1 MGKHNEVVIEGEGI
15 GTNKTGIEMQRPGTL
30 EPTTNPNGQYYLN
43 VGAQSPVSAFSA
55 RDGFPFGGVSNSDL
69 VNMKMPFTVPN
80 IIAQFDQL
88 ETPIGP
94 NKKVTNV
101 TDSDIYDKALAVTPM
116 LSVCEACGKEGD
128 GKIDDAD
135 DCFYCFPCWKK
146 WTVPDD
152 NDDNDDGVDI
162 NEELYKRA
170 TSITAGDNQ

>member
-55 RDGFPFGGVSNSDL
+55 SDGFPFGGVSNSDL
-69 VNMKMPFTVPN
+69 VNMKMPFTVPH
-80 IIAQFDQL
+80 IVAQFDQL

-116 LSVCEACGKEGD
+116 LSVCEASVKREMEKLMMQMTAFIVFHVGR
-128 GKIDDAD
+128 
-135 DCFYCFPCWKK
+135 
-146 WTVPDD
+146 
-152 NDDNDDGVDI
+152 NGVFQMI
-162 NEELYKRA
+162 MMTMMMME
-170 TSITAGDNQ
+170 